1 VKGKQRTLHR
11 NECVFYLR
19 EKVRVF
25 EKGEFLGT
33 VSKIDCSKQSQ
44 INPIQL

>member
-1 VKGKQRTLHR
+1 
-11 NECVFYLR
+11 
-19 EKVRVF
+19 VRVF

-44 INPIQL
+44 INPIQLWHMSLNILRKIY